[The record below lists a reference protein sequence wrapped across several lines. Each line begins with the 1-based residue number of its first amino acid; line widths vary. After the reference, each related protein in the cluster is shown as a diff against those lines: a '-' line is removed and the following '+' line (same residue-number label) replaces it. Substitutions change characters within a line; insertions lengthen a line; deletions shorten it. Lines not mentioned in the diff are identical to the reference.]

1 MTDALKRIS
10 KTKDQA
16 FQDRCSY
23 YMYQKAAAVF
33 AETTPDADDLLLAK
47 ALWAGQVNFEDIA
60 RIAVTNFDIGTA
72 IDAGNTPA
80 ESDIEWI
87 VYSEDVGARGFHQ
100 LALAYKSA
108 GLIGG

>member
-33 AETTPDADDLLLAK
+33 AETTPDTDDLLLA
-47 ALWAGQVNFEDIA
+47 G
-60 RIAVTNFDIGTA
+60 
-72 IDAGNTPA
+72 
-80 ESDIEWI
+80 S
-87 VYSEDVGARGFHQ
+87 FHQ

-108 GLIGG
+108 GLIGA